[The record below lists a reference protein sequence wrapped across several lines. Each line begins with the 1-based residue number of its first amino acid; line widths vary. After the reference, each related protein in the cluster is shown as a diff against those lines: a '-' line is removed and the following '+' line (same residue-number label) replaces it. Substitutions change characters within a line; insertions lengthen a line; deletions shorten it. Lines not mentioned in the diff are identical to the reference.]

1 MVCTAARATVST
13 GAAVQ
18 TIDGKPL
25 VFLKTP
31 AGFERRAIEIGV
43 SGADLVEVR
52 KGLNVGDEVASEG
65 GFLIKSELLR

>member
-1 MVCTAARATVST
+1 
-13 GAAVQ
+13 VQ

-31 AGFERRAIEIGV
+31 GGFERRAIETGV
-43 SGADLVEVR
+43 SGGELIEVR

-65 GFLIKSELLR
+65 GFLIKSEMLR